1 MRKDLGA
8 RAFGFGW
15 PVPVLMVATY
25 NDDGSVNVMNM
36 HEAMRTNAGD
46 LALCIGPR
54 SKTHENVEK
63 RGAFTVA
70 LVNREMMAE
79 IDYLGTVIGRNVP
92 DKFAR
97 TGLRAVR
104 SAHVDAPII
113 EGCPVVIECA
123 LVEIVNGT
131 NFTTVLARIVNVAAE
146 ESVLTAAGAEPGTP
160 YDGILA
166 KTAKIDAFR
175 TGMLFYEPFGTG
187 YVTLGERV
195 GTPWSEGK
203 RFMKQGQT
211 GDAL

>member
-25 NDDGSVNVMNM
+25 NDDGSVNVMNL

-79 IDYLGTVIGRNVP
+79 IDYLGTVTGRRVP

-97 TGLRAVR
+97 TGLKAVR
-104 SAHVDAPII
+104 SAHVDAPMI
-113 EGCPVVIECA
+113 EGSPLVVECELKE
-123 LVEIVNGT
+123 LVRTENFSTVIGTIVD
-131 NFTTVLARIVNVAAE
+131 VAAD
-146 ESVLTAAGAEPGTP
+146 ESILGETGRADAEKLGMVL
-160 YDGILA
+160 YDS
-166 KTAKIDAFR
+166 FSNSY
-175 TGMLFYEPFGTG
+175 F
-187 YVTLGERV
+187 TLGEKV
-195 GTPWSEGK
+195 GKAWGEGK
-203 RFMKQGQT
+203 KY
-211 GDAL
+211 LK

>member
-25 NDDGSVNVMNM
+25 NDDGSVNVMNL

-79 IDYLGTVIGRNVP
+79 IDYLGTVTGRNVP

-113 EGCPVVIECA
+113 EGCPLVVECELKE
-123 LVEIVNGT
+123 LVRTENFSTVIGTIVD
-131 NFTTVLARIVNVAAE
+131 VAAD
-146 ESVLTAAGAEPGTP
+146 ESVLSESGKADAERLGMVL
-160 YDGILA
+160 YDS
-166 KTAKIDAFR
+166 FSNSY
-175 TGMLFYEPFGTG
+175 F
-187 YVTLGERV
+187 TLGEQV
-195 GTPWSEGK
+195 GKAWSEGK
-203 RFMKQGQT
+203 RYLSAKS
-211 GDAL
+211 

>member
-25 NDDGSVNVMNM
+25 NDDGSVNVMNL

-79 IDYLGTVIGRNVP
+79 IDYLGTVTGRNVP

-113 EGCPVVIECA
+113 EGCPLVVECELKE
-123 LVEIVNGT
+123 LVRTENFSTVIGTIVD
-131 NFTTVLARIVNVAAE
+131 VAAD
-146 ESVLTAAGAEPGTP
+146 ESVLGENRKADAERLGMVL
-160 YDGILA
+160 YDS
-166 KTAKIDAFR
+166 FSNSY
-175 TGMLFYEPFGTG
+175 F
-187 YVTLGERV
+187 TLGEQV
-195 GTPWSEGK
+195 GKAWSEGK
-203 RFMKQGQT
+203 RYLSAKS
-211 GDAL
+211 